1 MSKFPKWVL
10 IFNSIS
16 TTNLK
21 IYLTCVLAMGTG
33 IFYWWTKVEPAEGW
47 LLFLAGFAG
56 IDVAQYATKRI
67 THKETGVDSGPSTTI
82 KRHAAFET
90 DDGESE
96 ASTDVKEL
104 SKQILKG

>member
-1 MSKFPKWVL
+1 MNKFPRWVL

-33 IFYWWTKVEPAEGW
+33 ITYWVTAREPAEGW

-67 THKETGVDSGPSTTI
+67 THRELVSGPSTTI
-82 KRHAAFET
+82 DKNASQ
-90 DDGESE
+90 ESDE
-96 ASTDVKEL
+96 NDSGASTDVKEL